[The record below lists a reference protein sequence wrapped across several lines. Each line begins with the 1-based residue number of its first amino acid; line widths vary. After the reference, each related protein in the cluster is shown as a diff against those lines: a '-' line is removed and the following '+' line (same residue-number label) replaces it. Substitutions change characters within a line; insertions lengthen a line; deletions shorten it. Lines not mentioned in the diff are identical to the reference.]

1 MDHKLFQPTLI
12 NHATQYENGDRMNA
26 PWVEK
31 YRPQTLDEVVG
42 QEHTILR
49 LKRYVNEGNMPNLMF
64 TGPAGVGKTTTAI
77 ALAKEMLGE
86 YWRQNFLELN
96 ASDARG
102 IDTVRNDIKSFCRL
116 KAVGSPFRIIFLDE
130 VDNMTK
136 DAQHALRREMEMY
149 TKTSSFILS
158 CNYSSKIIDPIQS
171 RCAIFRFVPVKGH
184 QIIKRL
190 EYIAQAE
197 DLKISTAAIESI
209 VYFAEGDMRRAVNIL
224 QASSSAG
231 EEITDESVDEV
242 VSKAKPKDVKKIVNK
257 ALDGDFIGARE
268 LLRDVMVVQGTSG
281 EDMVTQI
288 YQEVSKMALDG
299 TLNEDIYINLVESI
313 GETDYRIREGSNPR
327 IQLEALLTKFL
338 INSKAD

>member
-1 MDHKLFQPTLI
+1 MVHNMKMVI
-12 NHATQYENGDRMNA
+12 VMNG

-31 YRPQTLDEVVG
+31 YRPKTLDEVVG
-42 QEHTILR
+42 QDHTISR
-49 LKRYVNEGNMPNLMF
+49 LKRYVIEGSMPNLMF

-77 ALAKEMLGE
+77 ALAKEVLGE

-171 RCAIFRFVPVKGH
+171 RCAIFRFTPVKGH
-184 QIIKRL
+184 QIIGRL
-190 EYIAQAE
+190 EYIAKAE
-197 DLKISTAAIESI
+197 NLNISTSAIESI
-209 VYFAEGDMRRAVNIL
+209 VYFSEGDMRRAVNIL
-224 QASSSAG
+224 QASASMG
-231 EEITDESVDEV
+231 EEITEESIHDV

-257 ALDGDFIGARE
+257 ALDGDFLSARE
-268 LLRDVMVVQGTSG
+268 LLREVMVVQGTSG

-288 YQEVSKMALDG
+288 YQEVSRMALAEQIR
-299 TLNEDIYINLVESI
+299 EDIYIKLIESI

-338 INSKAD
+338 INAKAD

>member
-1 MDHKLFQPTLI
+1 MKVVI
-12 NHATQYENGDRMNA
+12 WMNG

-42 QEHTILR
+42 QDHIILR
-49 LKRYVNEGNMPNLMF
+49 LKRYVKEGSLPNLMF

-77 ALAKEMLGE
+77 ALAKEVLGE

-102 IDTVRNDIKSFCRL
+102 IDTVRNDIKSFSRL

-171 RCAIFRFVPVKGH
+171 RCAIFRFAPVKGH
-184 QIIKRL
+184 QIIGRL
-190 EYIAQAE
+190 EYIAKSE
-197 DLKISTAAIESI
+197 NLNISKGAIESI
-209 VYFAEGDMRRAVNIL
+209 VYFAEGDVRRAVNIL
-224 QASSSAG
+224 QASASLD
-231 EEITDESVDEV
+231 EEITEDNIHDV
-242 VSKAKPKDVKKIVNK
+242 VSKAKPKDVRKIVNK
-257 ALDGDFIGARE
+257 ALDGDFLSARE

-288 YQEVSKMALDG
+288 YQEVSRMVLEERIR
-299 TLNEDIYINLVESI
+299 EDIYINLIESI

-338 INSKAD
+338 INAKAD

>member
-1 MDHKLFQPTLI
+1 M
-12 NHATQYENGDRMNA
+12 NG

-31 YRPQTLDEVVG
+31 YRPQNLDEVVG
-42 QEHTILR
+42 QDHIIHR
-49 LKRYVNEGNMPNLMF
+49 LKRYIDEGSMPNLMF

-77 ALAKEMLGE
+77 ALAKAVLGE
-86 YWRQNFLELN
+86 YWKQNFLELN

-102 IDTVRNDIKSFCRL
+102 IDTVRNNIKNFCRL
-116 KAVGSPFRIIFLDE
+116 KAVGAPFRIIFLDE

-171 RCAIFRFVPVKGH
+171 RCAIFRFAPVKGN

-190 EYIAQAE
+190 EKITE
-197 DLKISTAAIESI
+197 TENLKVSPGAIESI

-224 QASSSAG
+224 QASSS
-231 EEITDESVDEV
+231 TDEELTEESVHEV
-242 VSKAKPKDVKKIVNK
+242 VSKAKPKDVRKIVNK
-257 ALDGDFIGARE
+257 ALDGDFMGARD
-268 LLRDVMVVQGTSG
+268 LLREVMVVQGTSG

-288 YQEVSKMALDG
+288 YQEVSRMAM
-299 TLNEDIYINLVESI
+299 EDLIPSDKYIRLIESI
-313 GETDYRIREGSNPR
+313 GEYDYRIREGSNPR

-338 INSKAD
+338 LK

>member
-1 MDHKLFQPTLI
+1 MQ
-12 NHATQYENGDRMNA
+12 G

-42 QEHTILR
+42 QEHIIAR
-49 LKRYVNEGNMPNLMF
+49 LKRYVEEGNMPNLMF
-64 TGPAGVGKTTTAI
+64 TGPAGVGKTTTA
-77 ALAKEMLGE
+77 LAMAKSMLGE

-102 IDTVRNDIKSFCRL
+102 IDTVRHDIKNFSRL
-116 KAVGSPFRIIFLDE
+116 KSVGAPFRIIFLDE

-149 TKTSSFILS
+149 TKTASFILS

-171 RCAIFRFVPVKGH
+171 RCAIFRFAPVKGS

-190 EYIAQAE
+190 EIIADAE
-197 DLKISTAAIESI
+197 NITPTPGALESI

-224 QASSSAG
+224 QASSTIDH
-231 EEITDESVDEV
+231 EITEDSVHEV
-242 VSKAKPKDVKKIVNK
+242 ISKAKPRDVRKIIK
-257 ALDGDFIGARE
+257 SALDGKFIEARD
-268 LLRDVMVVQGTSG
+268 LLREVMVVQGTSG
-281 EDMVTQI
+281 EDMITQI
-288 YQEVSKMALDG
+288 YQEVSKMSMEGMIDADVYVDLIE
-299 TLNEDIYINLVESI
+299 NI
-313 GETDYRIREGSNPR
+313 GKFDYRIREGSNPR

-338 INSKAD
+338 LKGKES